1 MNSELN
7 RARASI
13 RRRAIPDWKG
23 KFALK
28 LFVDRDCAGTERD
41 LPSGSRVI
49 YKITEKRL
57 GLSSDKASS
66 FFATALVG
74 NMTMTGQWSRDASTP
89 PFIDLVPI
97 EQATGARKEFYD
109 EMERL
114 RGSGRVS
121 NLFKAYAAFP
131 ALAKA
136 NFQRLMVLLNQGT
149 LSVKFKEAL
158 MTALAEANKCDYCV
172 SFHATALRN
181 AGASDEEVVAALE
194 FDPDRIG
201 LSGKEKA
208 LFNYALKANGD
219 PHSIVAADIE
229 ELRRK
234 GASDWDLIETLETVN
249 TGNSFNLIN
258 GALNVGPDDFL
269 NYMKGRGELWKKSA

>member
-1 MNSELN
+1 
-7 RARASI
+7 
-13 RRRAIPDWKG
+13 
-23 KFALK
+23 
-28 LFVDRDCAGTERD
+28 
-41 LPSGSRVI
+41 
-49 YKITEKRL
+49 
-57 GLSSDKASS
+57 
-66 FFATALVG
+66 
-74 NMTMTGQWSRDASTP
+74 MTMTGQWSRDANTP

-114 RGSGRVS
+114 RGPGRVS

-136 NFQRLMVLLNQGT
+136 NFQRLMVLLSQGN

-201 LSGKEKA
+201 LSAKEKA

-219 PHSIVAADIE
+219 PHSIVSADIE

-234 GASDWDLIETLETVN
+234 GASDCDLIETLETVN

-269 NYMKGRGELWKKSA
+269 SYMKGRGELWKKSA

>member
-1 MNSELN
+1 M
-7 RARASI
+7 I
-13 RRRAIPDWKG
+13 
-23 KFALK
+23 
-28 LFVDRDCAGTERD
+28 
-41 LPSGSRVI
+41 
-49 YKITEKRL
+49 
-57 GLSSDKASS
+57 
-66 FFATALVG
+66 
-74 NMTMTGQWSRDASTP
+74 MTGQWSRDASTS

-109 EMERL
+109 EMERV
-114 RGSGRVS
+114 RGRGRVS

-136 NFQRLMVLLNQGT
+136 NFQRLMVLLSQGN
-149 LSVKFKEAL
+149 LSVKFKEAV

-181 AGASDEEVVAALE
+181 AGASAKEVLAALE
-194 FDPDRIG
+194 FDPDRIR

-234 GASDWDLIETLETVN
+234 SAAS
-249 TGNSFNLIN
+249 
-258 GALNVGPDDFL
+258 VGL
-269 NYMKGRGELWKKSA
+269 

>member
-1 MNSELN
+1 MGCTAADIAGDSCRTPVICTRESPVKVVL
-7 RARASI
+7 
-13 RRRAIPDWKG
+13 
-23 KFALK
+23 
-28 LFVDRDCAGTERD
+28 VDRC
-41 LPSGSRVI
+41 
-49 YKITEKRL
+49 
-57 GLSSDKASS
+57 
-66 FFATALVG
+66 ATAAPAFSRDDG
-74 NMTMTGQWSRDASTP
+74 DAHMGQWSRTGDTP
-89 PFIDLVPI
+89 PFIELVPP
-97 EQATGARKEFYD
+97 ERATGTRKELYD
-109 EMERL
+109 ELERV
-114 RGSGRVS
+114 RGPGRVS
-121 NLFKAYAAFP
+121 NLFKAYSAFP
-131 ALAKA
+131 ELGQA
-136 NFQRLMVLLNQGT
+136 NFRRLMVLLTRGS
-149 LSVKFKEAL
+149 LSVKFKEAV

-172 SFHATALRN
+172 SFHATAMRS

>member
-1 MNSELN
+1 M
-7 RARASI
+7 
-13 RRRAIPDWKG
+13 
-23 KFALK
+23 
-28 LFVDRDCAGTERD
+28 
-41 LPSGSRVI
+41 
-49 YKITEKRL
+49 
-57 GLSSDKASS
+57 
-66 FFATALVG
+66 
-74 NMTMTGQWSRDASTP
+74 GQWSRDASTP

-97 EQATGARKEFYD
+97 ERATGTRKELYD
-109 EMERL
+109 EIERV
-114 RGSGRVS
+114 RGPGRIS

-131 ALAKA
+131 ALANA
-136 NFQRLMVLLNQGT
+136 NFQRLMVLLTRGN

-181 AGASDEEVVAALE
+181 AGASDVEVKAALE

-201 LSGKEKA
+201 LSDKEKA

-219 PHSIVAADIE
+219 PHSILPADIE
-229 ELRRK
+229 ELRK
-234 GASDWDLIETLETVN
+234 TGASDLDLIETLETVS

-269 NYMKGRGELWKKSA
+269 SYMKDRGKIWKKSA